1 MKQLISVIVGKIA
14 QQIRPGEV
22 NMVRL
27 ENFDYPILY
36 KSVCLMNRVFI
47 RILHR
52 HRGISVADSRS
63 RAKKNRSFIFF

>member
-36 KSVCLMNRVFI
+36 KSVCEQ
-47 RILHR
+47 LH
-52 HRGISVADSRS
+52 HSVSH
-63 RAKKNRSFIFF
+63 